1 MKNLKQR
8 KIEELKQI
16 FNSYEDYAG
25 KSNLEKEIK
34 AVSSKLTKEDAEKLS
49 ISFEQFKNHIFNLLA
64 NSRRVYVDF
73 KKSKLEEIDDI
84 FKELPELEEIEDIK

>member
-1 MKNLKQR
+1 MNNLKQR

-16 FNSYEDYAG
+16 YNSYEDYAG

-34 AVSSKLTKEDAEKLS
+34 AVSSKLTKEDAEKLK

-73 KKSKLEEIDDI
+73 KESKIHEFDDSIFELQDLEEL
-84 FKELPELEEIEDIK
+84 K